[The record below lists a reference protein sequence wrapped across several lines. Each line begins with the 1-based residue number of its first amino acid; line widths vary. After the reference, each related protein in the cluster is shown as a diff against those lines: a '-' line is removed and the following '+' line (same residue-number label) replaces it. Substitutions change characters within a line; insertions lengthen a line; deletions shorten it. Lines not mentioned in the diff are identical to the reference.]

1 MPNIT
6 VEETCDLFPFKNIVA
21 ILAETSNGVLHADDL
36 LEQHLVVVSLVSR
49 PYAMSELRGGGVPTS
64 NSGQFSA
71 LDSGCPAR
79 IL

>member
-36 LEQHLVVVSLVSR
+36 LVQHLVLIGASICLYPLKFAIFGEVGEKTTR
-49 PYAMSELRGGGVPTS
+49 K
-64 NSGQFSA
+64 
-71 LDSGCPAR
+71 
-79 IL
+79 